1 MRALLA
7 IGVCLAVTLAG
18 CAPQR
23 VEAPDAA
30 PAQPTAESAAAATST
45 TPGPPRQA
53 RPPVGH
59 PQRQA
64 RTPRPI
70 PTTAPAPVMAASL
83 DGLLDGVLPDPD
95 SDYAVVMEDL
105 KSGARVAVNETQV
118 FPSASLY
125 KLGVPWMV
133 LRQVDAGMLH
143 LDGPLDIAEP
153 DTIEPEPDGGVAAGD
168 RPTVREA
175 LSDMLTIS
183 SNAAAHAFLRTLGRV
198 DFNREMQRIG
208 LSQTRIPED
217 VDADGSDGDA
227 QAVTSAADIA
237 RLLRLMATSQ
247 QLSAASRDVLS
258 ECLASGA
265 PPDALRETLPAGID
279 VLEKTGNLDDASNVG
294 ALLQSARGTVIL
306 VVLDHAVD
314 PGDAR
319 AVIAQAGQVAYKTLL
334 QERSAEAHR

>member
-1 MRALLA
+1 M
-7 IGVCLAVTLAG
+7 
-18 CAPQR
+18 
-23 VEAPDAA
+23 
-30 PAQPTAESAAAATST
+30 PTY
-45 TPGPPRQA
+45 G
-53 RPPVGH
+53 
-59 PQRQA
+59 
-64 RTPRPI
+64 
-70 PTTAPAPVMAASL
+70 PAPRTVASL
-83 DGLLDGVLPDPD
+83 DGLLDGLLPDPD
-95 SDYAVVMEDL
+95 GDYAVVMEDL
-105 KSGARVAVNETQV
+105 KSGARVAVNESQV

-125 KLGVPWMV
+125 KLGVAWMV
-133 LRQVDAGMLH
+133 LRQVDAGTLH